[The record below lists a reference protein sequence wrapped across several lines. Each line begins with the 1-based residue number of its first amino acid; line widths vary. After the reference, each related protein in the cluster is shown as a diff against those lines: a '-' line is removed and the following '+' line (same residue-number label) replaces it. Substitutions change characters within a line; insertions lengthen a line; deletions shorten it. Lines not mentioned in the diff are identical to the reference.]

1 MNIRSLESS
10 PNAADQDSM
19 ETVRL
24 SRRERDKLRQREQML
39 EAALDLFS
47 ERGYHNVSM
56 HEIAERAEF
65 AIGTLYSVFTNKEDL
80 YKALLID
87 LSDRFGAELR
97 EALDQGEDEMERIQN
112 YIRAK
117 RAIWQENAK
126 VIRLYFAETRGASFN
141 IKAGLN
147 AELRKRYEEFLSRL
161 AEVFASGIRARMFR
175 DLPPYDLAVA
185 LDSLLNSALLLWM
198 NDPERHPCSERVATM
213 VSIFFDPV
221 KIE

>member
-1 MNIRSLESS
+1 
-10 PNAADQDSM
+10 M

-97 EALDQGEDEMERIQN
+97 EALDQGADEMERIQN

-117 RAIWQENAK
+117 AALWHENAK

-147 AELRKRYEEFLSRL
+147 AELRERYEEFLNRL
-161 AEVFASGIRARMFR
+161 AEVFASGIRARTFR
-175 DLPPYDLAVA
+175 DLPPYDLAVS

-198 NDPERHPCSERVATM
+198 NDPERHPYSERVATM